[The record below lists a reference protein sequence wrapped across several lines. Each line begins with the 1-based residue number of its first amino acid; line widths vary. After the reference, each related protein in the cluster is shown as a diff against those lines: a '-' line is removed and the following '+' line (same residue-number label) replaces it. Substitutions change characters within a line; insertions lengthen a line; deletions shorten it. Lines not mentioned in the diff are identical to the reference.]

1 MNKTTGSNQGKIDQS
16 WRKNNIGRLLNNSV
30 RRFEKRILQLLEE
43 AGQGGYTLSH
53 ISVTRNLDL
62 EGTRATELA
71 RRVAI
76 SKQSIGELIA
86 QLEARG
92 LIMRRPDPIDRRAK
106 IICFT
111 EVGFAWFEAFRF
123 ALEKAESEMAAE
135 LGDEMLAQIK
145 QGLAVYGSK
154 EVPQFSS

>member
-1 MNKTTGSNQGKIDQS
+1 MNKAISSTQAKIDQG

-30 RRFEKRILQLLEE
+30 RRFEKRILQLMEE

-92 LIMRRPDPIDRRAK
+92 LIARRPDPADRRAK

-111 EVGFAWFEAFRF
+111 DCGFAWFEAFRN
-123 ALEKAESEMAAE
+123 ALEQAESEMAAE
-135 LGDEMLAQIK
+135 LGEGMLDQIK
-145 QGLAVYGSK
+145 QGLATYACK
-154 EVPQFSS
+154 EDPQFCG